1 MIYISDESNIG
12 IDDVEDGNVDDVCDD
27 KLMTIDLGKVKDEDN
42 EEDGNEEV
50 NGERVIVVVKEM
62 EPISKTNKSKLPE
75 VVIEEKKNHQK
86 NERSSPVTRSIGKQ
100 PHPVVNH
107 PRVISRSSKYVCIL

>member
-1 MIYISDESNIG
+1 MKKMKKSNI
-12 IDDVEDGNVDDVCDD
+12 CDD
-27 KLMTIDLGKVKDEDN
+27 KLMTVDLGKVKDEDN

-50 NGERVIVVVKEM
+50 NDERVIVVVKEM

-75 VVIEEKKNHQK
+75 VVIEEEKNHQK
-86 NERSSPVTRSIGKQ
+86 NERSSIRKQ

-107 PRVISRSSKYVCIL
+107 PRVISRSSNYV